1 MKHSTFDQLKYSAT
15 ITETPSLSQRDVRRE
30 RLLRLATLLDNHTG
44 PIKLFRG
51 LEFLKDG
58 DRVSLR
64 CDNSPFSIAF
74 ADAFTRRDGLA
85 SDEYG
90 QGIRYFGLT
99 DDQAHQLLCD
109 CHFHSQRPTA
119 QMIAYRVRALARQ
132 KSLRERWETL
142 SRALFAIFSGKQR
155 S

>member
-15 ITETPSLSQRDVRRE
+15 ITETPPLSQRDVRRQ

-64 CDNSPFSIAF
+64 CDSSPFSIAF
-74 ADAFTRRDGLA
+74 ADPFTRRDGLA

-90 QGIRYFGLT
+90 QGIQYFGLT
-99 DDQAHQLLCD
+99 DDQAHHLLCD
-109 CHFHSQRPTA
+109 CHFHGQLPSA
-119 QMIAYRVRALARQ
+119 QMIACRVRVLANQ
-132 KSLRERWETL
+132 ITLQERWETL
-142 SRALFAIFSGKQR
+142 SHALFTFISRRR
-155 S
+155 ST